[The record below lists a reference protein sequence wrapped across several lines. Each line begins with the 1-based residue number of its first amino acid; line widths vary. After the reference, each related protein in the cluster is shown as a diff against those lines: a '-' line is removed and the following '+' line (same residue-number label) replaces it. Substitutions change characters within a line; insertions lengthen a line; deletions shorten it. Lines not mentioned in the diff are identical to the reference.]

1 MKLLMDSLFVAALAL
16 GTYYFITEA
25 ALRGLDAMLWAHRQ
39 FRKWKHR
46 HQPHVI
52 YEPTVSHIKS
62 INVSRYRDVQH
73 PDLSYV

>member
-46 HQPHVI
+46 HQPKAGKRNRNNFNH
-52 YEPTVSHIKS
+52 K
-62 INVSRYRDVQH
+62 
-73 PDLSYV
+73 